1 MWMHCTAHALDLAL
15 EDWGKLPLFKELC
28 RGVRDIVKFVNG
40 HQHSRAAFQTKS
52 DLRLLTPG
60 EFSCSFLAC
69 SQSTVHLGVDSS
81 SARFGFSQA
90 CRGHALL
97 HRVHRL
103 HQSLKGQGTSSGD
116 SGVSR
121 LGAWADKH
129 TYKAEAARVKR
140 LILDDDMWAEIEV
153 MEQLFKRV
161 VQLLGLVDSNMPTL
175 GKVSKCHADML
186 LQSMSRLMSALMAFL
201 LCL

>member
-1 MWMHCTAHALDLAL
+1 MSSLAL
-15 EDWGKLPLFKELC
+15 SLLVARVQCISGW
-28 RGVRDIVKFVNG
+28 I
-40 HQHSRAAFQTKS
+40 AAPQ
-52 DLRLLTPG
+52 DL
-60 EFSCSFLAC
+60 
-69 SQSTVHLGVDSS
+69 DS
-81 SARFGFSQA
+81 
-90 CRGHALL
+90 
-97 HRVHRL
+97 HRL
-103 HQSLKGQGTSSGD
+103 AGDTRFYTEYIAFTRALKVKAHLQETV
-116 SGVSR
+116 VSADW
-121 LGAWADKH
+121 GAWADKH